1 MLNRIAKVFSFQ
13 VKQTWSSPRIPLLLA
28 MTGIFVFA
36 NLQPVS
42 AFSQTVGIQVTPWA
56 FPHFTSDYI
65 CQLVIMSVVV
75 LLFCDAPF
83 KTQAHLYVL
92 PRAGHVAWTAGI
104 CLYIV
109 ALSLLYVFLIFL
121 TSILALFPDIE
132 FSNGWGKIWGTLAR
146 TTAASQFE
154 IPITVYDYTIGKYIP
169 LQATLISFIL
179 TWACCVWLGLLVFF
193 LNSVTESMLGAFVAA
208 AFVLLDITVANEWTR
223 DFYRI
228 SPVTLAQLQALSR
241 AESLYGLNL
250 SYAIRFFVITITILI
265 ILCMI
270 TPFIKKRFKLYH

>member
-13 VKQTWSSPRIPLLLA
+13 VKQTWSSPRIPLLLV
-28 MTGIFVFA
+28 MTVIFVFA

-193 LNSVTESMLGAFVAA
+193 LNSVTESMLGTFVAA

-241 AESLYGLNL
+241 AESLYGLTL